1 MVYSQR
7 NLKHLTLR
15 VFLSFSVFCGFR
27 YRQRQS
33 PKKTSVNGHGDR
45 ARLQTPRGPSQD
57 PILISCSLR
66 NRILHLYH
74 FLEAHF
80 ALFSAFGRSAG
91 CASQNLVSNRSLP
104 NVIASV
110 FWRIVP
116 GILIEQPLQTL
127 ELSVL
132 KTQKDQAEVKQI
144 PLCQSLASHV
154 MAAWKMDTKRTLTAT
169 EYSNWENGS
178 TQHVCTTPCMS
189 HQADFGRKA
198 ASHFHHQACPWVSCP
213 KKAGQGG
220 RKSFHSEQ
228 TAMNL
233 SRLKATDACFKV
245 VSRTM
250 ERGESMLLWPLI
262 ETRPPE
268 PNTMLRNYLCS
279 S

>member
-1 MVYSQR
+1 MYSQR
-7 NLKHLTLR
+7 NLEHLTLR
-15 VFLSFSVFCGFR
+15 VLLSSSVFCGFR
-27 YRQRQS
+27 HRQRQS
-33 PKKTSVNGHGDR
+33 PKKISVDGHGDG

-66 NRILHLYH
+66 NRILHLHH

-110 FWRIVP
+110 FWRIVS

-132 KTQKDQAEVKQI
+132 KTQKDQAQVKQI
-144 PLCQSLASHV
+144 PLCQPLASHV
-154 MAAWKMDTKRTLTAT
+154 MAAWKMDRKRNPAAT
-169 EYSNWENGS
+169 EYSTQGNGS

-198 ASHFHHQACPWVSCP
+198 AARSPPSLPVSFLP
-213 KKAGQGG
+213 KEG
-220 RKSFHSEQ
+220 R
-228 TAMNL
+228 
-233 SRLKATDACFKV
+233 
-245 VSRTM
+245 
-250 ERGESMLLWPLI
+250 
-262 ETRPPE
+262 TRW
-268 PNTMLRNYLCS
+268 
-279 S
+279 

>member
-1 MVYSQR
+1 MTYDIIITK
-7 NLKHLTLR
+7 NT
-15 VFLSFSVFCGFR
+15 
-27 YRQRQS
+27 
-33 PKKTSVNGHGDR
+33 KKNSEHCQVNRHRDR

-91 CASQNLVSNRSLP
+91 CASQNLISNRSLP
-104 NVIASV
+104 NVMASV
-110 FWRIVP
+110 FWRIVS

-144 PLCQSLASHV
+144 PLCQPLASQV
-154 MAAWKMDTKRTLTAT
+154 TSAWKMDRKRNLTAT
-169 EYSNWENGS
+169 EEYSNQENGS
-178 TQHVCTTPCMS
+178 TQHVCTTSCMS
-189 HQADFGRKA
+189 HQPDFGRKA
-198 ASHFHHQACPWVSCP
+198 ASHFHNQACPRVSCP
-213 KKAGQGG
+213 KKVGQGG

-228 TAMNL
+228 TVMNL
-233 SRLKATDACFKV
+233 SLLKATDASFKV

-250 ERGESMLLWPLI
+250 ERCERACRHDHW
-262 ETRPPE
+262 
-268 PNTMLRNYLCS
+268 
-279 S
+279 

>member
-1 MVYSQR
+1 MVIRDTKMCLKMVYSQR

-33 PKKTSVNGHGDR
+33 PKKTSVNRYRDR

-91 CASQNLVSNRSLP
+91 CASQNLISNRSLP
-104 NVIASV
+104 NVMASV
-110 FWRIVP
+110 FWRIVS

-144 PLCQSLASHV
+144 PLCQPLASQV
-154 MAAWKMDTKRTLTAT
+154 TSAWKMDRKRNLTAT
-169 EYSNWENGS
+169 EEDSNQENGS
-178 TQHVCTTPCMS
+178 TQHVCTTSCMS
-189 HQADFGRKA
+189 HQPDFGRKA
-198 ASHFHHQACPWVSCP
+198 ASHFHNQARPRVSCP
-213 KKAGQGG
+213 KKVGQGG

-228 TAMNL
+228 TVMNL
-233 SRLKATDACFKV
+233 SLLKATDASFKV

-250 ERGESMLLWPLI
+250 ERCERACRHDHW
-262 ETRPPE
+262 
-268 PNTMLRNYLCS
+268 
-279 S
+279 